1 MIELFI
7 ENKKAVLPENVK
19 FKVTMENVFFT
30 KSGNYTYDIELP
42 AKENFTIFGHIN
54 RLDTSTDSI
63 TYSAKLVVDN
73 DELLNGK
80 ATLTSVSQTSIKV
93 QLLAGNAQ
101 MNFVNN
107 NEQLYIDEIDL
118 GNWGR
123 EIQGIYY
130 SGSGK
135 GTTYSLFYA
144 AIWNVYQSKWRTS
157 REEAKL
163 WLEQL
168 LWGTGKYVA
177 YPIYNENADTTCN
190 DWVVRI
196 IDNSAYFEPRWS
208 LQQEFSD
215 GSSKQVGN
223 NYPQVKFALQPK
235 LVWLI
240 ERLFEKLG
248 YKVDVSDLES
258 IDLLSR
264 IYITTANDRLEICK
278 ALPHWTVNDFIT
290 QIEKFLGIV
299 VYTNGKEIRIIPRSK
314 YNSNTYYIKDV
325 VDEWSIEYDEND
337 NFDSIGYC
345 KTDVYSCIDNE
356 IRELAKKKVFSSLVE
371 LQSEFSNNPNFCSE
385 NKGYILEAEGRYY
398 IVRGENNTLREIDYL
413 KPKQQNNGDVD
424 FELKIVPC
432 PMAIR
437 SFDVVS
443 TDTIDDVKIDSI
455 IMTNEAYIMSRED
468 LLSCTFSSIT
478 NRDAIEDVEAVING
492 NEELPEKNNN
502 DIMYVALSYDHIN
515 TGAGIISYPLGVVHP
530 LSTTAPFSLFN
541 NIGHS
546 LSINNI
552 PGLKTLYS
560 EVIDKEPKI
569 IRNKKYCIRFISH
582 KKITPDGVYI
592 IRNRKFVCEKL
603 EYSINTRGM
612 EKLVTGYFYEIE

>member
-101 MNFVNN
+101 MNFVNK

-177 YPIYNENADTTCN
+177 YPIYNESADTTCN

-371 LQSEFSNNPNFCSE
+371 LQSEFSNNPIFCSE

-443 TDTIDDVKIDSI
+443 TDTVDDVKIDSI

-468 LLSCTFSSIT
+468 LLSCTFSGIT
-478 NRDAIEDVEAVING
+478 NSDAIEDVEAVING

-569 IRNKKYCIRFISH
+569 IRNKKYCIRFISN

>member
-177 YPIYNENADTTCN
+177 YPIYNESADTTCN

-208 LQQEFSD
+208 LQQDFSD

-235 LVWLI
+235 LVWII

-248 YKVDVSDLES
+248 YKVDVSELES

-278 ALPHWTVNDFIT
+278 ALPHWTVNEFIT

-325 VDEWSIEYDEND
+325 VDEWSIDYDEND

-385 NKGYILEAEGRYY
+385 NKGYILEVEGRYY
-398 IVRGENNTLREIDYL
+398 IVRGENNTLREIDYF

-468 LLSCTFSSIT
+468 LLSCTFSGIT
-478 NRDAIEDVEAVING
+478 NSDAIEDVEAVING

-560 EVIDKEPKI
+560 EVVDKEPKI
-569 IRNKKYCIRFISH
+569 IRNKKYCIRFISN

-612 EKLVTGYFYEIE
+612 EKLVTGYFYEMK

>member
-325 VDEWSIEYDEND
+325 VDEWSIDYDEND

-385 NKGYILEAEGRYY
+385 NKGYIFEVEGRYY

-468 LLSCTFSSIT
+468 LLSCTFSGIT
-478 NRDAIEDVEAVING
+478 NSDAIEDVEAVING

-502 DIMYVALSYDHIN
+502 DIMYVALSYDQIN

-560 EVIDKEPKI
+560 EVVDKEPKI
-569 IRNKKYCIRFISH
+569 IRNKKYCIRFISN

-612 EKLVTGYFYEIE
+612 EKLVTGYFYEMK

>member
-1 MIELFI
+1 MIELLI

-177 YPIYNENADTTCN
+177 YPIYNESADTTCN

-208 LQQEFSD
+208 LQQDFSD

-235 LVWLI
+235 LVWII

-468 LLSCTFSSIT
+468 LLSCTFSGIT
-478 NRDAIEDVEAVING
+478 NSDAIEDMEAVING

-541 NIGHS
+541 NIEHS

-569 IRNKKYCIRFISH
+569 IRNKKYCIRFISN

>member
-80 ATLTSVSQTSIKV
+80 ATLTSVSQYSIKV

-123 EIQGIYY
+123 EIQGNYY

-177 YPIYNENADTTCN
+177 YPIYNESADTTCN

-208 LQQEFSD
+208 LQQDFSD

-235 LVWLI
+235 LVWII

-248 YKVDVSDLES
+248 YKVDVSELES

-325 VDEWSIEYDEND
+325 VDEWSIDYDDND

-385 NKGYILEAEGRYY
+385 NKGYILEVEGRYY

-468 LLSCTFSSIT
+468 LLSCTFSGIT
-478 NRDAIEDVEAVING
+478 NSDAIEDVEAVING

-560 EVIDKEPKI
+560 EVVDKEPKI
-569 IRNKKYCIRFISH
+569 IRNKKYCIRFISN

-612 EKLVTGYFYEIE
+612 EKLVTGYFYEMK

>member
-177 YPIYNENADTTCN
+177 YPIYNESADTTCN

-208 LQQEFSD
+208 LQQDFSD

-248 YKVDVSDLES
+248 YKVDVSELES
-258 IDLLSR
+258 NDLLSR

-325 VDEWSIEYDEND
+325 VDEWSIDYDEND

-468 LLSCTFSSIT
+468 LLSCTFSGIT
-478 NRDAIEDVEAVING
+478 NSDAIEDVEAVING

-502 DIMYVALSYDHIN
+502 DIMYVALSYDQIN

-546 LSINNI
+546 LSLNNI

-560 EVIDKEPKI
+560 EVVKEPKI
-569 IRNKKYCIRFISH
+569 IRNKKYCIRFISN

-612 EKLVTGYFYEIE
+612 EKLVTGYFYEMK

>member
-107 NEQLYIDEIDL
+107 NELLYIDEIDL

-130 SGSGK
+130 SGNGK

-177 YPIYNENADTTCN
+177 YPIYNESADTTCN

-248 YKVDVSDLES
+248 YKVDVSELES

-325 VDEWSIEYDEND
+325 VDEWSIDYDEND

-437 SFDVVS
+437 RFDVVS

-468 LLSCTFSSIT
+468 LLSCTFSGIT
-478 NRDAIEDVEAVING
+478 NSDAIEDVEAVING

-502 DIMYVALSYDHIN
+502 DIMYVALSYDQIN

-560 EVIDKEPKI
+560 EVVDKEPKI
-569 IRNKKYCIRFISH
+569 IRNKKYCIRFISN

-612 EKLVTGYFYEIE
+612 EKLVTGYFYEMK

>member
-80 ATLTSVSQTSIKV
+80 ATLTSVSQYSIKV

-123 EIQGIYY
+123 EIQGNYY

-177 YPIYNENADTTCN
+177 YPIYNESADTTCN

-208 LQQEFSD
+208 LQQDFSD

-235 LVWLI
+235 LVWII

-248 YKVDVSDLES
+248 YKVDVSELES

-325 VDEWSIEYDEND
+325 VDEWSIDYDEND

-385 NKGYILEAEGRYY
+385 NKGYILEVEGRYY

-468 LLSCTFSSIT
+468 LLSCTFSGIT
-478 NRDAIEDVEAVING
+478 NSDAIEDVEAVING

-560 EVIDKEPKI
+560 EVVDKEPKI
-569 IRNKKYCIRFISH
+569 IRNKKYCIRFISN

-612 EKLVTGYFYEIE
+612 EKLVTGYFYEMK